1 MAKLRVRESAL
12 ASICAIQWFEVSSN
26 SCEASTPSI
35 VSWWLSSL
43 TSQLGDTFF
52 SNWGWYHNWHSGTC
66 SVSTLRALLAK
77 LVLIEHMTSLFIR
90 VTMLAFI
97 SFILNICRLKLIQ
110 HVYIKV
116 YRSWFSQPLCCVS
129 RQLDDYASVYEAGCK
144 LDTETWTRKRREAE
158 IPDQV
163 VFDVKIVTKEKS
175 MMKKSS
181 KTCRNEK
188 TVFISKECYKEI
200 EEYVEKRI
208 ICSKRNVKQSEKIT
222 TNKNHLD

>member
-1 MAKLRVRESAL
+1 MFLLYRPISLRCHTHTHTNFRKEIRHGKA
-12 ASICAIQWFEVSSN
+12 EGPRVSTRVN
-26 SCEASTPSI
+26 SYEASTLSI
-35 VSWWLSSL
+35 VSWGLSSL

-52 SNWGWYHNWHSGTC
+52 SNWGCYHNWHSGTC
-66 SVSTLRALLAK
+66 SVSTLRAQLAK

-97 SFILNICRLKLIQ
+97 SFILYIWLYLQIKLIQ
-110 HVYIKV
+110 HVYINV

-163 VFDVKIVTKEKS
+163 AFDVEIVTKEKS

-181 KTCRNEK
+181 KR
-188 TVFISKECYKEI
+188 VGL
-200 EEYVEKRI
+200 
-208 ICSKRNVKQSEKIT
+208 
-222 TNKNHLD
+222 KNRFSSQKNATRK